1 MVWSFTAFLS
11 ALRIS
16 SCPFTSISHKG
27 MMLKILHTA
36 DVQLVAPF
44 GFLGSKGAQH
54 RHQLLITFERTVRLA
69 ATGEY
74 DLLLVAGDLFYSNS
88 PSRETVNTVVS
99 HLASLRIPVCIL
111 PGDGDCYDEKSI
123 YRRTRFSDNVHVL
136 TEQPTYH
143 EFPNLELTVAGN
155 PTMSRHGNTPPLRGI
170 TRSGGQRWFLAMAH
184 GNLQL
189 AGNAGRSERP
199 IYAQDLSACNAN
211 YVALGEWHSFAD
223 YSQGG
228 SGKAFYSGAPEPTA
242 VTHKGA
248 GHVARIIISED
259 GVDVRP
265 IRVGSIEARIVKL
278 NISGFTVA
286 DTVRKIET
294 LSDPD
299 LMLSVTLTGQRTI
312 EQIIEPRAI
321 EDTLGDAFY
330 SIQVQD
336 ETTIALDGIDPTI
349 YVHSQVLS
357 RYVQMLTKEIEAAKT
372 PRQRRIAEQAL
383 QLGFAL
389 LQGEKVFA

>member
-1 MVWSFTAFLS
+1 MSSFLIEGYM
-11 ALRIS
+11 LRLI
-16 SCPFTSISHKG
+16 
-27 MMLKILHTA
+27 HTA
-36 DVQLVAPF
+36 DVQLDAPF

-54 RHQLLITFERTVRLA
+54 RHQLLTTFEKTVRLA
-69 ATGEY
+69 AAGEY
-74 DLLLVAGDLFYSNS
+74 DLLLIAGDLFSSNS
-88 PSRETVNTVVS
+88 PSRETVNTVIG
-99 HLASLRIPVCIL
+99 HLASLGIPVCIL

-123 YRRTRFSDNVHVL
+123 YRRTRFSDNVHIF
-136 TEQPTYH
+136 TELPTYH
-143 EFPNLELTVAGN
+143 EFPGLELTVAGS
-155 PTMSRHGNTPPLRGI
+155 PTTSRHDNTPPLRRI
-170 TRSGGQRWFLAMAH
+170 TRSGGQRWFVAMAH

-199 IYAQDLSACNAN
+199 IYAQDISACNAN

-278 NISGFTVA
+278 DISGFTVA
-286 DTVRKIET
+286 ETVRKIES
-294 LSDPD
+294 LSDPN

-312 EQIIEPRAI
+312 EQIIEPKAI
-321 EDTLGDAFY
+321 ETILGDAFY
-330 SIQVQD
+330 CFQVQD
-336 ETTIALDGIDPTI
+336 ETALALDRIDPTN
-349 YVHSQVLS
+349 YAHSQVLS
-357 RYVQMLTKEIEAAKT
+357 RYVQMLTKEVEAAET
-372 PRQRRIAEQAL
+372 PRKRRIAEQAL